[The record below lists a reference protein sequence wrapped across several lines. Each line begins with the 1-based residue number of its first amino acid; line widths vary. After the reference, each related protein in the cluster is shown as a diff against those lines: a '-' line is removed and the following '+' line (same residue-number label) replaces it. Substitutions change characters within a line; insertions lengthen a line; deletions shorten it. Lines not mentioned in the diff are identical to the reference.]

1 MERLRDPVAVV
12 ESRAIERI
20 GDELLRGMVSLL
32 AAAGWDVYRA
42 TQLDLD
48 RSWSRGDQNE
58 LTSRYPIEMLAEPFM

>member
-12 ESRAIERI
+12 ESRVIERI

-48 RSWSRGDQNE
+48 IGRGLVE
-58 LTSRYPIEMLAEPFM
+58 TRMS